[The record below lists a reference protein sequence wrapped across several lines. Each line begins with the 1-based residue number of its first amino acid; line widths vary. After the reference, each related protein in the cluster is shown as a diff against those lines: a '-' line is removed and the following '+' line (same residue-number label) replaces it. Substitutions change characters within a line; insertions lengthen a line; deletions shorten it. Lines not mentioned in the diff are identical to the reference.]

1 MKPVT
6 VITLI
11 ALSIFCISIATADP
25 EKRNGPRKSSPEKTT
40 QVETQKPVD
49 TGKTVVAEAEE
60 NTDDQTSPN
69 HRSKPG
75 TR

>member
-6 VITLI
+6 VVTLI
-11 ALSIFCISIATADP
+11 ALPIFCMGIATADP
-25 EKRNGPRKSSPEKTT
+25 EKRNGPRKSNPEKTT

-49 TGKTVVAEAEE
+49 TGKTVVAEVGE
-60 NTDDQTSPN
+60 NTDSQTSPN